1 VLLFEPATYHVDIE
15 DEDEL
20 PCSVTDVGLDEESG
34 PPHVGRTLVKEVSMS
49 EVPMRAEAKC
59 KRSERLEVRTTP
71 EDRALIDSAVA
82 ASKTDLTEFVVAN
95 LTVAARRVLAD
106 RSQFVLDSESQQAWE
121 NINRRRAR
129 DLPGLRE
136 LMERASPFVDE

>member
-1 VLLFEPATYHVDIE
+1 
-15 DEDEL
+15 
-20 PCSVTDVGLDEESG
+20 
-34 PPHVGRTLVKEVSMS
+34 
-49 EVPMRAEAKC
+49 MRAEAKR

-82 ASKTDLTEFVVAN
+82 ASRTDLTEFVVAN

-106 RSQFVLDSESQQAWE
+106 RSEFILDSESQQAWE
-121 NINRRRAR
+121 HINRRRAR

-136 LMERASPFVDE
+136 LMQRPSPFVDE